1 MKPYNASRR
10 VFLRTSSLLGALV
23 PSAAPFALNLAAMGS
38 AAAQSATDY
47 RALVCLF
54 MFGGNDSGNMVVA
67 TDPSSW
73 SEYTRMRTGT
83 MQLGAPGSDNGL
95 LAIDPS
101 TPQAGRSFG
110 LHPSMVDARAS
121 FDAGNTAIVA
131 NVGPLIVPTTRSQ
144 YRDRSVP
151 LPPNLFSHND
161 QQSTWQTHLPEGAQ
175 YGWGGRMG
183 DLLASMNST
192 QTFTCISASGNAVWL
207 SGDNTVQFRVGT
219 NGSSAIGGLEGSLF
233 GSSRGADD
241 FRYLLT
247 RPHANLLEESHASV
261 TRRSLA
267 AQALLNAS
275 MLPADAVDP
284 VPNLP
289 NGQANGIARQL
300 QTVARII
307 GGRASL
313 GARRQVFFVSM
324 GGFDTHS
331 NQPNTHANLM
341 AQLSQGLAYF
351 NQVMASPQVDAAN
364 EATLFTASDFGRT
377 LTSNGDGT
385 DHGWGAHHFVTGGAV
400 RGGDIYGQFPGT
412 GQDTDEYVG
421 SGRLLPT
428 LAVDQYG
435 ATMAR
440 WFGVSETELDDI
452 FPSLGNFATRDL
464 GFMGV

>member
-1 MKPYNASRR
+1 MKSTNASRR
-10 VFLRTSSLLGALV
+10 VFLRASSLLGALV
-23 PSAAPFALNLAAMGS
+23 PSAAPFALHLAAMGT
-38 AAAQSATDY
+38 AAAQSAGDY

-67 TDPSSW
+67 TDPASW
-73 SEYTRMRTGT
+73 NEYTRLRTGA
-83 MQLGAPGSDNGL
+83 MQLGAPGAENGL
-95 LAIDPS
+95 LPISPVTA
-101 TPQAGRSFG
+101 QAGRSFA
-110 LHPSMVDARAS
+110 LHPSMVDAKAS

-131 NVGPLIVPTTRSQ
+131 NVGPLVVPTTKAQ
-144 YRDRSVP
+144 YRERSVP

-192 QTFTCISASGNAVWL
+192 QSFTCISASGNAVWL
-207 SGDNTVQFRVGT
+207 SGEGTVQFRVGA
-219 NGSSAIGGLEGSLF
+219 NGSSAIGGLEGTLF
-233 GSSRGADD
+233 GSSRGPDD
-241 FRYLLT
+241 LRYLLT
-247 RPHANLLEESHASV
+247 RSHANLLEESHAAV

-267 AQALLNAS
+267 AQALLDAS

-284 VPNLP
+284 VPTLP
-289 NGQANGIARQL
+289 NGQANGVARQL

-307 GGRASL
+307 GGRAAL

-331 NQPNTHANLM
+331 NQPATHASLM
-341 AQLSQGLAYF
+341 AQLSQAIAYF
-351 NQVMASPQVDAAN
+351 NQLMANPQVNAAK

-400 RGGDIYGQFPGT
+400 RGGDIYGPFPST
-412 GQDTDEYVG
+412 AADNDDYVG
-421 SGRLLPT
+421 SGRLLPS
-428 LAVDQYG
+428 LSVDQYG

-440 WFGVSETELDDI
+440 WFGVSESELDTI
-452 FPSLGNFATRDL
+452 FPSLANFASRDL
-464 GFMGV
+464 GFMGA